1 MMAKF
6 DPDAFIR
13 EMTVPSMPAAA
24 PSAPAAAGAPFDPDA
39 FLRGA
44 KAPAIEPLPGERREY
59 GLSEVPGAAMKNL
72 PGSAK
77 QFATGLY
84 EAVTNPLDTLT
95 AVLDLGAG
103 ALRKSLPESVVKFVD
118 RFDADPRA
126 TQRAVDVANKV
137 GGAIADRYGSWESIK
152 RTFAEDPVGAAGD
165 LSTLLFGGATIG
177 RTAAGAA
184 AAAGAPGA
192 ARPVAQAAEM
202 VGRGAIYTD
211 PVSAVTLPAQAAL
224 EAVYQARPPQL
235 RAQQQQNLPRD
246 ETIRQAQEEGFLIPP
261 GSMDPSSGRYQL
273 AERIAGKT
281 MLEQLMSV
289 RNQEQANRV
298 ARRAVGLP
306 ENQPLTREAMEGVRR
321 QEAARGYDPI
331 RQTGAVPVD
340 QNYLGDLI
348 GIEQAYQG
356 AAGSFPQAVPARV
369 TDLVN
374 NHLVQQFD
382 SADAVDRI
390 RGLRQEAS
398 ASFRRGEPDLGN
410 AQRAIAAALENQIER
425 HLQNMGTPN
434 AADMLQQFRD
444 SRQRM
449 AISYAVEDALREG
462 TGNISVPQLAGQL
475 QRGRY
480 LTGDL
485 DLLARFGQNF
495 PRVSQLPS
503 QIGTPSSGAMLGTAN
518 ALGAAMGALTGGV
531 PGAVVGSQA
540 GLLSQAIPGAMRRYL
555 MSQGA
560 QRGARPQYDT
570 AAERL
575 LSDIAARNALMM
587 EQAGEV
593 RDIRNALMGVQ

>member
-1 MMAKF
+1 MATF
-6 DPDAFIR
+6 DPDAYLKGTTTPEFN
-13 EMTVPSMPAAA
+13 
-24 PSAPAAAGAPFDPDA
+24 PDA
-39 FLRGA
+39 YLRGA
-44 KAPAIEPLPGERREY
+44 SAPAIEQMPGPRRSY
-59 GLSEVPGAAMKNL
+59 TAAEVPVAAARNL

-103 ALRKSLPESVVKFVD
+103 ALRKALPESVVQFVD
-118 RFDADPRA
+118 RFDADPQA

-137 GGAIADRYGSWESIK
+137 GGAIADRYGSWENIK

-177 RTAAGAA
+177 RTAAGATA
-184 AAAGAPGA
+184 LAGAPTV
-192 ARPVAQAAEM
+192 ARPIAQAAES
-202 VGRGAIYTD
+202 VGRAAVYTD
-211 PVSAVTLPAQAAL
+211 PLSAVTRPAQAAL
-224 EAVYQARPPQL
+224 GAVYQAAPPQ
-235 RAQQQQNLPRD
+235 RRIQQQQNQPRD
-246 ETIRQAQEEGFLIPP
+246 TTIEQAQAEGFLIPP
-261 GSMDPSSGRYQL
+261 GSMEPSSGRFQV

-289 RNQEQANRV
+289 RNQDQANRV

-306 ENQPLTREAMEGVRR
+306 ENQPLTREAMEGIRQ

-331 RQTGAVPVD
+331 RQTGMVPVD

-348 GIEQAYQG
+348 RIEQTYQG

-369 TDLVN
+369 ADLVN

-410 AQRAIAAALENQIER
+410 AQRALSNALENQIER
-425 HLQNMGTPN
+425 HLQNIGTPD
-434 AADMLQQFRD
+434 AAAMLQQFRD

-449 AISYAVEDALREG
+449 AISYAVEDAIREG
-462 TGNISVPQLAGQL
+462 TGNVSVPYLAGQL

-480 LTGDL
+480 MTGDL
-485 DLLARFGQNF
+485 ELLARFGQNF

-503 QIGTPSSGAMLGTAN
+503 QIGTPSSGAMLGATN
-518 ALGAAMGALTGGV
+518 ALGAAMGAMTGGA
-531 PGAVVGSQA
+531 PGAMVGSQA
-540 GLLSQAIPGAMRRYL
+540 GLLTQAIPAGMRRYL

-560 QRGARPQYDT
+560 QRAARPQYDT

-587 EQAGEV
+587 EQSGEV

>member
-1 MMAKF
+1 MATF
-6 DPDAFIR
+6 DPDAYLKGTTTPEFN
-13 EMTVPSMPAAA
+13 
-24 PSAPAAAGAPFDPDA
+24 PDA
-39 FLRGA
+39 YLRGA
-44 KAPAIEPLPGERREY
+44 SAPAIEQMPGPRRSY
-59 GLSEVPGAAMKNL
+59 TAAEVPGAAARNL

-103 ALRKSLPESVVKFVD
+103 ALRKALPESVVQFVD
-118 RFDADPRA
+118 RFDADPQA

-137 GGAIADRYGSWESIK
+137 GGAIADRYGSWENIK

-177 RTAAGAA
+177 RTAAGATA
-184 AAAGAPGA
+184 LAGAPTV
-192 ARPVAQAAEM
+192 ARPIAQAAES
-202 VGRGAIYTD
+202 VGRAAVYTD
-211 PVSAVTLPAQAAL
+211 PLSAVTRPAQAAL
-224 EAVYQARPPQL
+224 GAVYQAAPPQ
-235 RAQQQQNLPRD
+235 RRIQQQQNQPRD
-246 ETIRQAQEEGFLIPP
+246 TTIEQAQAEGFLIPP
-261 GSMDPSSGRYQL
+261 GSMEPSSGRFQV

-289 RNQEQANRV
+289 RNQDQANRV

-306 ENQPLTREAMEGVRR
+306 ENQPLTREAMEGIRQ

-331 RQTGAVPVD
+331 RQTGMVPVD

-348 GIEQAYQG
+348 RIEQTYQG

-369 TDLVN
+369 ADLVN

-410 AQRAIAAALENQIER
+410 AQRALSNALENQIER
-425 HLQNMGTPN
+425 HLQNIGTPD
-434 AADMLQQFRD
+434 AAAMLQQFRD

-449 AISYAVEDALREG
+449 AISYAVEDAIREG
-462 TGNISVPQLAGQL
+462 TGNVSVPYLAGQL

-480 LTGDL
+480 MTGDL
-485 DLLARFGQNF
+485 ELLARFGQNF

-503 QIGTPSSGAMLGTAN
+503 QIGTPSSGAMLGATN
-518 ALGAAMGALTGGV
+518 ALGAAMGAMTGGA
-531 PGAVVGSQA
+531 PGAMVGSQA
-540 GLLSQAIPGAMRRYL
+540 GLLTQAIPAGMRRYL

-560 QRGARPQYDT
+560 QRAARPQYDT

-587 EQAGEV
+587 EQSGEV

>member
-1 MMAKF
+1 MAAF
-6 DPDAFIR
+6 DPDAYLKDTTTPEFN
-13 EMTVPSMPAAA
+13 
-24 PSAPAAAGAPFDPDA
+24 PDA
-39 FLRGA
+39 YLRGA
-44 KAPAIEPLPGERREY
+44 SAPAIEQMPGPRRSY
-59 GLSEVPGAAMKNL
+59 TAAEVPVAAARNL

-103 ALRKSLPESVVKFVD
+103 ALRKALPESVVQFVD
-118 RFDADPRA
+118 RFDADPQA

-137 GGAIADRYGSWESIK
+137 GGAIADRYGSWENIK

-177 RTAAGAA
+177 RTAAGATA
-184 AAAGAPGA
+184 LAGAPTV
-192 ARPVAQAAEM
+192 ARPIAQAAES
-202 VGRGAIYTD
+202 VGRAAVYTD
-211 PVSAVTLPAQAAL
+211 PLSAVTRPAQAAL
-224 EAVYQARPPQL
+224 GAVYQAAPPQ
-235 RAQQQQNLPRD
+235 RRIQQQQNQPRD
-246 ETIRQAQEEGFLIPP
+246 TTIEQAQAEGFLIPP
-261 GSMDPSSGRYQL
+261 GSMEPSSGRFQV

-289 RNQEQANRV
+289 RNQDQANRV

-306 ENQPLTREAMEGVRR
+306 ENQPLTREAMEGIRQ

-331 RQTGAVPVD
+331 RQTGMVPVD

-348 GIEQAYQG
+348 RIEQTYQG

-369 TDLVN
+369 ADLVN

-410 AQRAIAAALENQIER
+410 AQRALSNALENQIER
-425 HLQNMGTPN
+425 HLQNIGTPD
-434 AADMLQQFRD
+434 AAAMLQQFRD

-449 AISYAVEDALREG
+449 AISYAVEDAIREG
-462 TGNISVPQLAGQL
+462 TGNVSVPYLAGQL

-480 LTGDL
+480 MTGDL
-485 DLLARFGQNF
+485 ELLARFGQNF

-503 QIGTPSSGAMLGTAN
+503 QIGTPSSGAMLGATN
-518 ALGAAMGALTGGV
+518 ALGAAMGAMTGGA
-531 PGAVVGSQA
+531 PGAMVGSQA
-540 GLLSQAIPGAMRRYL
+540 GLLTQAIPAGMRRYL

-560 QRGARPQYDT
+560 QRAARPQYDT

-587 EQAGEV
+587 EQSGEV